1 MSTAHSTRS
10 PDPATA
16 RRLPADSR
24 NAFRSLFIVG
34 LPLVARQSLQI
45 RRDLTHPPQ
54 QQGSGF
60 RRYQWALRSNPPSST
75 GYPRPSRVVT
85 PFGCEVGDQGAAQE
99 VASAVT
105 VLYLLYLPSGMQ
117 LRS

>member
-1 MSTAHSTRS
+1 MSTAHSTSS

-24 NAFRSLFIVG
+24 NALRSLFIVG
-34 LPLVARQSLQI
+34 LPLVARQSLAEPP
-45 RRDLTHPPQ
+45 DLTHPPQ

-60 RRYQWALRSNPPSST
+60 RRYQWGTAVNPPSSR
-75 GYPRPSRVVT
+75 GYHPASRVVT
-85 PFGCEVGDQGAAQE
+85 PFGWEEPDTAQE

-105 VLYLLYLPSGMQ
+105 VLYLRYLPSGMQ
-117 LRS
+117 LRP